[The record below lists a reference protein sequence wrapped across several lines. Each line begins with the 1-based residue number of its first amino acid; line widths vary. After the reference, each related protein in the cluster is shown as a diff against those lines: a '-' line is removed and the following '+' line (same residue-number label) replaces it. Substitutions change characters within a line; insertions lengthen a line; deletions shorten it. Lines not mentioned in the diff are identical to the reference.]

1 VAQTSDLFIQGVT
14 FEPKPIFA
22 DARGDVRQFVTAGA
36 NGRIGEVYFST
47 VWPGVIKGYHLHKRM
62 TLRYTCVVGVVLIGL
77 ADARPA
83 SPTFGRT
90 MVWRLAE
97 GGESYGV
104 LTIPPG
110 IWNAFRISG
119 CMIRIAKGWRGGYAL
134 VCNAASHRHTKNE
147 ILRATVADIGTEI
160 LGPDFNLSG

>member
-1 VAQTSDLFIQGVT
+1 MAPTSDLFIQGVT

-62 TLRYTCVVGVVLIGL
+62 TLHYTCVVGVVLVGL
-77 ADARPA
+77 ADARPD

-97 GGESYGV
+97 GGESHGV

-110 IWNAFRISG
+110 IWNAFRIP
-119 CMIRIAKGWRGGYAL
+119 KGWRGGYAL
-134 VCNAASHRHTKNE
+134 VCNAASHKHSKAE
-147 ILRATVADIGTEI
+147 ILRATVADIGAEI

>member
-1 VAQTSDLFIQGVT
+1 VAPTSDLFIQGVT

-62 TLRYTCVVGVVLIGL
+62 TLRYTCVVGVVLVGL

-97 GGESYGV
+97 GGGEGAREMVDVGKTAAAGHRLDRLLAVQEV
-104 LTIPPG
+104 LARVFQPQTSQPP
-110 IWNAFRISG
+110 IRFRPN
-119 CMIRIAKGWRGGYAL
+119 W
-134 VCNAASHRHTKNE
+134 HR
-147 ILRATVADIGTEI
+147 
-160 LGPDFNLSG
+160 

>member
-1 VAQTSDLFIQGVT
+1 MAQTSDLFIQGVT

-22 DARGDVRQFVTAGA
+22 DARGGVRQFVTAGA

-62 TLRYTCVVGVVLIGL
+62 TLRYTCVVGVVLVGL
-77 ADARPA
+77 ADARPD
-83 SPTFGRT
+83 SPTFGGT
-90 MVWRLAE
+90 MVWQLAE
-97 GGESYGV
+97 SGDSHGV
-104 LTIPPG
+104 LTVPRG
-110 IWNAFRISG
+110 IWNAF
-119 CMIRIAKGWRGGYAL
+119 RIAKGWRGGYAL

-147 ILRATVADIGTEI
+147 ILRATVADIGAEI